1 MSRSLSSQLLFRV
14 RLVSFDKYDRG
25 TVLDGIYKTYDE
37 ARKVANK
44 YEWAFVEPHFEHPPP
59 RHYKVI
65 DFESGECD
73 IDQSKLKDGKKSSGR
88 KKPKKL

>member
-1 MSRSLSSQLLFRV
+1 MSGLLFRV